1 MGIVLKQSI
10 QNTIST
16 YIGFAIGAVNTL
28 FLYTNFLT
36 DEYYGLVGFLLSAA
50 TIMTPLMAFGVH
62 NTLIKFYSSY
72 EHITDRN
79 NFLTFMFYL
88 PLLIIIP
95 VGVIGYMG
103 YEHIVFFLSEENEII
118 EDYVLS
124 IFLIAIAMAYFEIYY
139 AWVKVHMKSV
149 IGNFLKEVFHRVLI
163 MLLLFGVYFKWLTV
177 EAFIWS
183 LVLVYFLRLL
193 LMKFYAFRLKFPS
206 ILFSFPKNTLSILK
220 YSLLIIIAG
229 SVSLILLD
237 IDKVML
243 GKYIPI
249 ENVAYYN
256 VAIFIAMV
264 IVVPA
269 RAMHQI
275 TYPLTAQLIN
285 SKKWDELKVLYQKSS
300 LTLFVIS
307 GWIFLLIVL
316 NINQLYFIIPEE
328 YRSGLFVVLLISLSK
343 LLDNLLGINNA
354 ILYNSDYY
362 RWTIV
367 LGVFL
372 AILTI
377 VLNVVFIPL
386 YGIDGAAI
394 ATVISLLLYSISKIV
409 VVNWKFKMHPFSQ
422 KTGIV
427 FIGILFLSLSFYF
440 WEFSLHPLINIA
452 FKSLL
457 VSVVYFLFVFK
468 GNISE
473 DINGLINVIF
483 EKLGF
488 K

>member
-1 MGIVLKQSI
+1 MGIVIKQSI

-16 YIGFAIGAVNTL
+16 YTGFAIGAANTL

-72 EHITDRN
+72 KHIPDRN
-79 NFLTFMFYL
+79 NFLTFMLYL
-88 PLLIIIP
+88 PLLIVIP
-95 VGVIGYMG
+95 VGIVGYVA
-103 YEHIVFFLSEENEII
+103 YESIVYFLSKENEII
-118 EDYVLS
+118 KEYVWS

-139 AWVKVHMKSV
+139 AWVKVHMQSV
-149 IGNFLKEVFHRVLI
+149 LGNFMKEVFHRVLI
-163 MLLLFGVYFKWLTV
+163 MLLLFGVYFEWLTV
-177 EAFIWS
+177 EQFIWS
-183 LVLVYFLRLL
+183 LVLVYFSRLL
-193 LMKFYAFRLKFPS
+193 LMKLYAIRLKFPS
-206 ILFSFPKNTLSILK
+206 FIFTFPKNTVSILK
-220 YSLLIIIAG
+220 YSLMIIIAG

-237 IDKVML
+237 IDKVMI

-285 SKKWDELKVLYQKSS
+285 SKKWTELKILYQRSS
-300 LTLFVIS
+300 LTLFIIS
-307 GWIFLLIVL
+307 GLIFLLIVL
-316 NINQLYFIIPEE
+316 NINQLYLILPED
-328 YRSGLFVVLLISLSK
+328 YRNGLFVVFLISLSK

-362 RWTIV
+362 RWTII

-377 VLNVVFIPL
+377 VLNLAFIPL

-394 ATVISLLLYSISKIV
+394 ATVISLLLYSLSKII
-409 VVNWKFKMHPFSQ
+409 VVNWKFKMHPFTQ

-427 FIGILFLSLSFYF
+427 FIGIVCLSLSFYF
-440 WEFSLHPLINIA
+440 WDFSFHPFINIVL
-452 FKSLL
+452 KSLM
-457 VSVVYFLFVFK
+457 VSLVYFLFVYK
-468 GNISE
+468 GNLSE
-473 DINGLINVIF
+473 DISGLIKVIF
-483 EKLGF
+483 EKLGL
-488 K
+488 

>member
-1 MGIVLKQSI
+1 MGIVIKQSI

-72 EHITDRN
+72 KHIPDRN
-79 NFLTFMFYL
+79 NFLTFMLYL
-88 PLLIIIP
+88 PLLIVIP
-95 VGVIGYMG
+95 VGIVGYVG
-103 YEHIVFFLSEENEII
+103 YESIVYFLSKENEII
-118 EDYVLS
+118 EEYVWS

-139 AWVKVHMKSV
+139 AWVKVHMQSV
-149 IGNFLKEVFHRVLI
+149 LGNFMKEVFHRVFI

-177 EAFIWS
+177 EQFIWS
-183 LVLVYFLRLL
+183 LVLVYFSRLL
-193 LMKFYAFRLKFPS
+193 FMKLYAVRLKFPS
-206 ILFSFPKNTLSILK
+206 FIFSFPKNTVSILK
-220 YSLLIIIAG
+220 YSLMIIIAG

-237 IDKVML
+237 IDKVMI

-285 SKKWDELKVLYQKSS
+285 SKKWTELKILYQRSS
-300 LTLFVIS
+300 LTLFIIS
-307 GWIFLLIVL
+307 GLIFLLIVL
-316 NINQLYFIIPEE
+316 NINQLYLILPED
-328 YRSGLFVVLLISLSK
+328 YRNGLFVVFLISLSK

-377 VLNVVFIPL
+377 VLNLVFIPL

-394 ATVISLLLYSISKIV
+394 ATVISLLLYSLSKII
-409 VVNWKFKMHPFSQ
+409 VVNWKFKMHPFTQ

-427 FIGILFLSLSFYF
+427 FIGIVCLSLSFYF
-440 WEFSLHPLINIA
+440 WDFSFHPFINIVL
-452 FKSLL
+452 KSLM
-457 VSVVYFLFVFK
+457 VSLVYFLFVYK
-468 GNISE
+468 GNLSE
-473 DINGLINVIF
+473 DISGLIKVIF
-483 EKLGF
+483 EKLGL
-488 K
+488 

>member
-1 MGIVLKQSI
+1 MGIVIKQSI
-10 QNTIST
+10 QNTLTT

-72 EHITDRN
+72 KQLSDRN
-79 NFLTFMFYL
+79 DFLSFMLYL

-95 VGVIGYMG
+95 VGILGYIGYG
-103 YEHIVFFLSEENEII
+103 SIVHFLSNENDII
-118 EDYVLS
+118 EEYVWC

-139 AWVKVHMKSV
+139 AWVKVHMKSAF
-149 IGNFLKEVFHRVLI
+149 GNFMKEVFHRVLI
-163 MLLLFGVYFKWLTV
+163 MGLLIAVYFEWLTV
-177 EAFIWS
+177 EHFIWS
-183 LVLVYFLRLL
+183 LVFVYFSRLL
-193 LMKFYAFRLKFPS
+193 FMKLYAVSFKFPNF
-206 ILFSFPKNTLSILK
+206 IFSFPKNTISILK
-220 YSLLIIIAG
+220 YSLLIIVAG

-237 IDKVML
+237 IDKVMI

-285 SKKWDELKVLYQKSS
+285 SKKWEELKRLYQKSS
-300 LTLFVIS
+300 LTLFIIS

-316 NINQLYFIIPEE
+316 NIKQLYFIIPEE
-328 YRSGLFVVLLISLSK
+328 YSSGLFVVLLISLSK

-362 RWTIV
+362 RWTVV

-372 AILTI
+372 ALLTI
-377 VLNVVFIPL
+377 TLNVVFIPL

-394 ATVISLLLYSISKIV
+394 ATVVSLFIYSFSKII
-409 VVNWKFKMHPFSQ
+409 VVNWKFKMHPFTK
-422 KTGIV
+422 KTGLT
-427 FIGILFLSLSFYF
+427 FIGILLVSLFFYF
-440 WEFSLHPLINIA
+440 WDFMFHPLINIA
-452 FKSLL
+452 LKSLL
-457 VSVVYFLFVFK
+457 LSLIYFIFVFK
-468 GNISE
+468 GNLSE
-473 DINGLINVIF
+473 DVSELIKTGF
-483 EKLGF
+483 EKL
-488 K
+488 KIK

>member
-1 MGIVLKQSI
+1 MGIVVRQSI

-28 FLYTNFLT
+28 FLYTNFLKE
-36 DEYYGLVGFLLSAA
+36 DYYGLVGFLLSAA

-72 EHITDRN
+72 KHIPERN
-79 NFLTFMFYL
+79 NFLTFMLYL

-95 VGVIGYMG
+95 VGVLGYVG
-103 YEHIVFFLSEENEII
+103 YESIVYFLSKENEII
-118 EDYVLS
+118 ENYVWS

-139 AWVKVHMKSV
+139 AWVKVHMQSV
-149 IGNFLKEVFHRVLI
+149 LGNFMKEVFHRFLI
-163 MLLLFGVYFKWLTV
+163 MLLLFGVYFEWLTV
-177 EAFIWS
+177 EHFIWS
-183 LVLVYFLRLL
+183 LVLVYFSRLL
-193 LMKFYAFRLKFPS
+193 FMKLYAVRLKFPN
-206 ILFSFPKNTLSILK
+206 LVFSFPKNTVSILK
-220 YSLLIIIAG
+220 YSFLIIIAG

-237 IDKVML
+237 IDKVMI

-285 SKKWDELKVLYQKSS
+285 SKKWDELKLLYQRSS
-300 LTLFVIS
+300 LTLFIIS
-307 GWIFLLIVL
+307 GWIFLLIIL
-316 NINQLYFIIPEE
+316 NIKQLYFIIPAA
-328 YRSGLFVVLLISLSK
+328 YSSGLFVVLLISLSK

-372 AILTI
+372 AFLTI
-377 VLNVVFIPL
+377 VLNIIFIPL

-394 ATVISLLLYSISKIV
+394 ATVISLLLYSFSKII
-409 VVNWKFKMHPFSQ
+409 VVNWKFNMHPFTQ
-422 KTGIV
+422 KTLLV
-427 FIGILFLSLSFYF
+427 FMGILILSLSFYF
-440 WEFSLHPLINIA
+440 WDFSFYPIINIG
-452 FKSLL
+452 FKSIM
-457 VSVVYFLFVFK
+457 VSLVYFLFVYK
-468 GNISE
+468 GNLSD
-473 DINGLINVIF
+473 DINGLIKVVLK
-483 EKLGF
+483 KLVL
-488 K
+488 

>member
-1 MGIVLKQSI
+1 MGIVIKQSI
-10 QNTIST
+10 QNTITT

-28 FLYTNFLT
+28 FLYTYFLS
-36 DEYYGLVGFLLSAA
+36 DAYYGLVGFLLSAS

-62 NTLIKFYSSY
+62 NTLIKFYSSFK
-72 EHITDRN
+72 HIPERN
-79 NFLTFMFYL
+79 NFLTFMLYL

-95 VGVIGYMG
+95 VGVLGYFG
-103 YEHIVFFLSEENEII
+103 YEHIVYFLSKENKII
-118 EDYVLS
+118 ENYVWC

-139 AWVKVHMKSV
+139 AWVRVQMKSAL
-149 IGNFLKEVFHRVLI
+149 GNFMKEVFHRVLI
-163 MLLLFGVYFKWLTV
+163 MLLLFAVYFEWLTA
-177 EAFIWS
+177 EHFIWS
-183 LVLVYFLRLL
+183 LVFVYFSRLL
-193 LMKFYAFRLKFPS
+193 FMKLYAVRLKFPN
-206 ILFSFPKNTLSILK
+206 LFFSFPKNTVSILK
-220 YSLLIIIAG
+220 YSFIIIIAG

-237 IDKVML
+237 IDKVMI

-285 SKKWDELKVLYQKSS
+285 SKKWDELRTLYQKSS
-300 LTLFVIS
+300 LTLFIIS

-316 NINQLYFIIPEE
+316 NIKQLYFIIPQE
-328 YRSGLFVVLLISLSK
+328 YSSGLYVVLLISLSK

-362 RWTIV
+362 RWTVV

-377 VLNVVFIPL
+377 VLNIVFIPL
-386 YGIDGAAI
+386 YGINGAAI
-394 ATVISLLLYSISKIV
+394 ATVISLLLYSLSKII
-409 VVNWKFKMHPFSQ
+409 VVNWKFKMHPFTN
-422 KTGIV
+422 KTLLA
-427 FIGILFLSLSFYF
+427 FIGILVLSFSFYF
-440 WEFSLHPLINIA
+440 WDFSFHPVINIA
-452 FKSLL
+452 LKSLIVTL
-457 VSVVYFLFVFK
+457 VYFLFVYK
-468 GNISE
+468 GNLSNDIS
-473 DINGLINVIF
+473 GLI
-483 EKLGF
+483 KAGF
-488 K
+488 KKLRI